1 MVRLVRGDGITDI
14 APNGQFMLIF
24 AFMKTTIKR
33 IVIIAA
39 LLAVCVQG
47 LAAKSPRTRVDFD
60 FDWRFILNSDNAAY
74 VQPSFDDSGWEDI
87 QIPHDWNIKEQFV
100 EGRGSDGSAANLPG
114 GIGWYRKSFS
124 VPASWKGKTVTIIFD
139 GIQHQSDVYING
151 HHLGFHPYGYT
162 SIVYD
167 LTPYLKYGQK
177 NVIAVR
183 ANTTGQRPRW
193 YAGAGIY
200 RHVVL
205 DVTNPVHVDTYG
217 TYITFPEVSRSA
229 AAVDVVTTVKNDG
242 VKPVTATVSQRIL
255 DASGR
260 QVGKAVS
267 AKGSIAAGETGDIT
281 VALDMINPALW
292 SVDNPVLYTM
302 ETTVRAGGSVADVY
316 TTTFGVRS
324 ARFDKDRGFILNGE
338 QVKLKGVCLH
348 TNSGS
353 LGVAM
358 PDRAFERCLEVLKEY
373 GVNAIR
379 FGHHQ
384 PQSTFLDM
392 CDRMGFVVYD
402 EAFDKWKSGYYAQY
416 FDEWWQKDLENMLLR
431 DRNHPCV
438 VVWSIGNELSE
449 ANLTTDEGVE
459 RAAML
464 QDFVHS
470 FEPTRQVSLAAQNN
484 HQFKFAGVTDVIG
497 YNYLEA
503 RLIAEKNS
511 IAPDRITLVTEELPF
526 YRGEEGNIR
535 SYTPLNPWELISQ
548 TDFIAGGFIWSGVD
562 YVGEASM
569 GSRGWPNGLFDVTMY
584 EKPRAAYHRAMWND
598 EPVVRINVPF
608 SEADIDMG
616 RDLWQW
622 PKVVN
627 HWNLPRSYFGTV
639 IPVETPTNCDEVQL
653 YQDGHLMG
661 TQKTAD
667 FTNHT
672 IVWYLPYRPG
682 TLEAKGFI
690 DGKEVANCKIA
701 TSGDVAAAEVKAD
714 RDNIKA
720 DGQDLSFITVVLK
733 DENGVPVQ
741 TDDRMV
747 SISVEGDGRL
757 LGLDSG
763 DLRRQGSFAGNSLK
777 TYFGRVQAT
786 VQSSRKAGAI
796 TVKVEVEGIA
806 SPYYVTVST
815 L

>member
-1 MVRLVRGDGITDI
+1 MVHNVKKAVL
-14 APNGQFMLIF
+14 MLF
-24 AFMKTTIKR
+24 F
-33 IVIIAA
+33 
-39 LLAVCVQG
+39 LAVCWQG
-47 LAAKSPRTRVDFD
+47 FAAKSPRVRDNFD
-60 FDWRFILNSDNAAY
+60 FDWKFTLNDDNPAY
-74 VQPSFDDSGWEDI
+74 AQPSVDDSGWEDV
-87 QIPHDWNIKEQFV
+87 QIPHDWNIKENFV

-114 GIGWYRKSFS
+114 GIGWYRKTFDA
-124 VPASWKGKTVTIIFD
+124 PASWKGKSITIIFD

-167 LTPYLKYGQK
+167 LTPYLKFGQK

-200 RHVVL
+200 RHVFL
-205 DVTNPVHVDTYG
+205 DITSQVHVDTYG
-217 TYITFPEVSRSA
+217 TYITLPEVSKA
-229 AAVDVVTTVKNDG
+229 AAKVNVVTTVANDG
-242 VKPVTATVSQRIL
+242 GKAVVATVSQRIL
-255 DASGR
+255 DASGK
-260 QVGKAVS
+260 QVGRTAAS
-267 AKGSIAAGETGDIT
+267 SGSIAAGAQGDIA
-281 VALDMINPALW
+281 VSLDMSAPELW
-292 SVDNPVLYTM
+292 SVDNPYLYTM
-302 ETTVRAGGSVADVY
+302 ETTVKVAGAVKDVY
-316 TTTFGVRS
+316 ETTFGVRS
-324 ARFDKDRGFILNGE
+324 ARFDKDKGFILNGE
-338 QVKLKGVCLH
+338 QLKLKGVCLH

-353 LGVAM
+353 LGVAI
-358 PDRAFERCLEVLKEY
+358 PDRSFERCLEILKEY

-384 PQSTFLDM
+384 PQSVFLDM
-392 CDRMGFVVYD
+392 CDRMGFIVYD

-416 FDEWWQKDLENMLLR
+416 FDEWWQKDLENMLVR

-449 ANLTTDEGVE
+449 ANLTTDEGVD

-503 RLIAEKNS
+503 RLIAEKTS
-511 IAPDRITLVTEELPF
+511 VAPDRITLVTEELPF

-562 YVGEASM
+562 YVGEASR

-627 HWNLPRSYFGTV
+627 HWNLPESYMGYV
-639 IPVETPTNCDEVQL
+639 IPVETPTNCEEVQL
-653 YQDGHLMG
+653 FQDGHLMG
-661 TQKTAD
+661 SQKTAD

-682 TLEAKGFI
+682 TLEAKGLI
-690 DGKEVANCKIA
+690 GGEVVASYSIT
-701 TSGDVAAAEVKAD
+701 TSGNTAKAEVKAD
-714 RDNIKA
+714 RESIKA
-720 DGQDLSFITVVLK
+720 DGQDLSFITVQLL
-733 DENGVPVQ
+733 DQNGIPVQ
-741 TDDRMV
+741 TDDKRV
-747 SISVEGDGRL
+747 TVSVEGDGRL

-763 DLRRQGSFAGNSLK
+763 DLRREGSFAGNSLM

-786 VQSSRKAGAI
+786 VQSTRQVGKI
-796 TVKVEVEGIA
+796 TVKVEVEGVDR
-806 SPYYVTVST
+806 PYYVEVTT
-815 L
+815 M

>member
-1 MVRLVRGDGITDI
+1 MTRIIKKTIL
-14 APNGQFMLIF
+14 FL
-24 AFMKTTIKR
+24 AFLT
-33 IVIIAA
+33 
-39 LLAVCVQG
+39 VCIQG
-47 LAAKSPRTRVDFD
+47 FAAKSPRIRVNFD
-60 FDWRFILNSDNAAY
+60 FDWKFTLNNDNPAFA
-74 VQPSFDDSGWEDI
+74 QPATDDSAWEDV
-87 QIPHDWNIKEQFV
+87 QIPHDWNIKETFV

-114 GIGWYRKSFS
+114 GIGWYRKTFDAP
-124 VPASWKGKTVTIIFD
+124 VSWKGKSVTIIFD

-200 RHVVL
+200 RHVNL
-205 DVTNPVHVDTYG
+205 DVTSQIHVDTYG
-217 TYITFPEVSRSA
+217 TYITLPEVSKTA
-229 AAVDVVTTVKNDG
+229 ARVNVVTTVRNDG
-242 VKPVTATVSQRIL
+242 SKTATVTVSQRIL
-255 DASGR
+255 DASGK
-260 QVGKAVS
+260 QVGKVS
-267 AKGSIAAGETGDIT
+267 SANGSIAEGAEGDIA
-281 VALDMINPALW
+281 VSMDMTLPELW
-292 SVDNPVLYTM
+292 SVDNPYLYTM
-302 ETTVRAGGSVADVY
+302 ETTVKAAGAVKDVY

-353 LGVAM
+353 LGVAI
-358 PDRAFERCLEVLKEY
+358 PDRSFERCLEILKEY

-384 PQSTFLDM
+384 PQSVFLDM

-416 FDEWWQKDLENMLLR
+416 FDEWWKKDLENMLLR

-449 ANLTTDEGVE
+449 ANLTTDEGVQ

-503 RLIAEKNS
+503 RLIAEKTS
-511 IAPDRITLVTEELPF
+511 VAPDRITLVTEELPF

-535 SYTPLNPWELISQ
+535 SYTPLNPWELISK

-562 YVGEASM
+562 YVGEASR

-608 SEADIDMG
+608 QEADIDMG

-627 HWNLPRSYFGTV
+627 HWNLPESYMGYV
-639 IPVETPTNCDEVQL
+639 IPVETPTNCEEVQL
-653 YQDGHLMG
+653 FQDGHLMG
-661 TQKTAD
+661 SQKTAD

-682 TLEAKGFI
+682 TLEAKGLI
-690 DGKEVANCKIA
+690 GGEV
-701 TSGDVAAAEVKAD
+701 VASCTITTAGAVSKAEVKAD
-714 RDNIKA
+714 RNSIKA
-720 DGQDLSFITVVLK
+720 DGQDLSFISVQLL
-733 DENGVPVQ
+733 DENGNPVQ
-741 TDDRMV
+741 TDDREVTV
-747 SISVEGDGRL
+747 SVVGDGRL

-786 VQSSRKAGAI
+786 VQATRMAGTI
-796 TVKVEVEGIA
+796 TVKVEIEGIET
-806 SPYYVTVST
+806 PYYVEVKT

>member
-1 MVRLVRGDGITDI
+1 MTRIIKKTIL
-14 APNGQFMLIF
+14 FL
-24 AFMKTTIKR
+24 AFLTVSI
-33 IVIIAA
+33 
-39 LLAVCVQG
+39 QG
-47 LAAKSPRTRVDFD
+47 FAAKSPRARVNFD
-60 FDWRFILNSDNAAY
+60 FDWKFTLNNDNPAFA
-74 VQPSFDDSGWEDI
+74 QPATDDSAWEDV
-87 QIPHDWNIKEQFV
+87 QIPHDWNIKETFV

-114 GIGWYRKSFS
+114 GIGWYRKTFDA
-124 VPASWKGKTVTIIFD
+124 PASWTGKSVTIIFD

-200 RHVVL
+200 RHVTL
-205 DVTNPVHVDTYG
+205 DVTSQIHVDTYG
-217 TYITFPEVSRSA
+217 TYITFPEVSKTA
-229 AAVDVVTTVKNDG
+229 ARVNVVTTVRNDG
-242 VKPVTATVSQRIL
+242 SKTANVTVSQRIL
-255 DASGR
+255 DASGK
-260 QVGKAVS
+260 QVGKVS
-267 AKGSIAAGETGDIT
+267 SANGSIAEEAEGDIT
-281 VALDMINPALW
+281 VSMDMTMPELW
-292 SVDNPVLYTM
+292 SIENPYLYTM
-302 ETTVRAGGSVADVY
+302 ETTVKAAGAVKDVY

-353 LGVAM
+353 LGVAI
-358 PDRAFERCLEVLKEY
+358 PDRSFERCLEILKEY

-384 PQSTFLDM
+384 PQSVFLDM

-449 ANLTTDEGVE
+449 ANLTTDEGVQ

-511 IAPDRITLVTEELPF
+511 VAPDRITLVTEELPF

-562 YVGEASM
+562 YVGEASR

-608 SEADIDMG
+608 QEADIDMG

-627 HWNLPRSYFGTV
+627 HWNLPESYMGYV
-639 IPVETPTNCDEVQL
+639 IPVETPTNCEEVQL
-653 YQDGHLMG
+653 FQDGHLMG
-661 TQKTAD
+661 SQKTAD

-682 TLEAKGFI
+682 TLEAKGLI
-690 DGKEVANCKIA
+690 GGEV
-701 TSGDVAAAEVKAD
+701 VASCTITTAGAVSKAEVKAD
-714 RDNIKA
+714 RNSIKA
-720 DGQDLSFITVVLK
+720 DGQDLSFISVQLL
-733 DENGVPVQ
+733 DENGNPVQ
-741 TDDRMV
+741 TDDREVTV
-747 SISVEGDGRL
+747 SVVGDGRL

-786 VQSSRKAGAI
+786 VQATRMAGTI
-796 TVKVEVEGIA
+796 TVKVEIEGIET
-806 SPYYVTVST
+806 PYYVEVKT

>member
-1 MVRLVRGDGITDI
+1 M
-14 APNGQFMLIF
+14 
-24 AFMKTTIKR
+24 TTIIR
-33 IVIIAA
+33 RTILV
-39 LLAVCVQG
+39 LACLAMCVQG
-47 LAAKSPRTRVDFD
+47 FAAKSPRVRENFD
-60 FDWRFILNSDNAAY
+60 FDWKFILNSDNQEYA
-74 VQPSFDDSGWEDI
+74 QPSCNDNAWNDV
-87 QIPHDWNIKEQFV
+87 QIPHDWNIKENFV
-100 EGRGSDGSAANLPG
+100 QGRGSEGSAANLPG
-114 GIGWYRKSFS
+114 GIGWYRKTFN

-205 DVTNPVHVDTYG
+205 DITNPVHVDTYG
-217 TYITFPEVSRSA
+217 TYITLPEVSASA
-229 AAVDVVTTVKNDG
+229 AKVNVVTTVKNDG
-242 VKPVTATVSQRIL
+242 TKAVNATVSQRIL
-255 DASGR
+255 DASGK
-260 QVGKAVS
+260 QVGKTVSASASVAAGTKGDIAVS
-267 AKGSIAAGETGDIT
+267 
-281 VALDMINPALW
+281 LDMAAPSLW
-292 SVDNPVLYTM
+292 SIDNPVLYTM
-302 ETTVRAGGSVADVY
+302 ETTIKAGGAVADIY
-316 TTTFGVRS
+316 TTPFGVRS
-324 ARFDKDRGFILNGE
+324 ARFDKDKGFILNGE
-338 QVKLKGVCLH
+338 RVKLKGVCLH

-358 PDRAFERCLEVLKEY
+358 PDRAFERCLEILKEY

-384 PQSTFLDM
+384 PQSSFLDM

-431 DRNHPCV
+431 DRNHPSV
-438 VVWSIGNELSE
+438 VVWSIGNELQE

-464 QDFVHS
+464 QDFVHK

-511 IAPDRITLVTEELPF
+511 VAPDRITLVTEELPF

-627 HWNLPRSYFGTV
+627 HWNLPQSYVGSV

-653 YQDGHLMG
+653 YQNDHLMG
-661 TQKTAD
+661 TQKTSD

-682 TLEAKGFI
+682 TLEARGLKNG
-690 DGKEVANCKIA
+690 EVVAVCKIE
-701 TSGDVAAAEVKAD
+701 TSGNTAAAEIVAD
-714 RDNIKA
+714 RDVIKA
-720 DGQDLSFITVVLK
+720 DGQDLSFITVKLVDDK
-733 DENGVPVQ
+733 GIPVQ
-741 TDDRMV
+741 TDDKTV
-747 SISVEGDGRL
+747 KVSVEGEGRL

-763 DLRRQGSFAGNSLK
+763 DLRRQDSFAGNTLK
-777 TYFGRVQAT
+777 TYFGRMQAT
-786 VQSSRKAGAI
+786 VQSTRKAGKI
-796 TVKVEVEGIA
+796 TVKVEVEGINT
-806 SPYYVTVST
+806 PYIIEVDTQ
-815 L
+815 

>member
-1 MVRLVRGDGITDI
+1 
-14 APNGQFMLIF
+14 
-24 AFMKTTIKR
+24 
-33 IVIIAA
+33 
-39 LLAVCVQG
+39 
-47 LAAKSPRTRVDFD
+47 
-60 FDWRFILNSDNAAY
+60 
-74 VQPSFDDSGWEDI
+74 
-87 QIPHDWNIKEQFV
+87 
-100 EGRGSDGSAANLPG
+100 G
-114 GIGWYRKSFS
+114 GVGWYRKTFDAPS
-124 VPASWKGKTVTIIFD
+124 AWRGKTVTIIFD

-167 LTPYLKYGQK
+167 LTPYLRYGQK

-183 ANTTGQRPRW
+183 ADTRGQRPRW

-205 DVTNPVHVDTYG
+205 DVTSPVHVATYG
-217 TYITFPEVSRSA
+217 TYITLPEVSKVQA
-229 AAVDVVTTVKNDG
+229 KVNVVTTVKNEG
-242 VKPVTATVSQRIL
+242 SKAVTATVSQRIL
-255 DASGR
+255 DAAGK
-260 QVGKAVS
+260 QVGKTAS
-267 AKGSIAAGETGDIT
+267 ASSSIAAGSTGDIA
-281 VALDMINPALW
+281 VGLDMTAPELW
-292 SVDNPVLYTM
+292 SVDNPYLYTM
-302 ETTVRAGGSVADVY
+302 ETTVKTSGSVQDIY
-316 TTTFGVRS
+316 TTSFGVRS
-324 ARFDKDRGFILNGE
+324 ARFDKDKGFILNGE
-338 QVKLKGVCLH
+338 QLKLKGVCLH

-353 LGVAM
+353 LGVAI
-358 PDRAFERCLEVLKEY
+358 PDRSFERCLEILKEY

-402 EAFDKWKSGYYAQY
+402 EAFDKWKSGYYQQY

-431 DRNHPCV
+431 DRNHPSV

-464 QDFVHS
+464 QAFVHS

-511 IAPDRITLVTEELPF
+511 VAPDRITLVTEELPF

-548 TDFIAGGFIWSGVD
+548 TEFIAGGFIWSGVD
-562 YVGEASM
+562 YVGEASR

-627 HWNLPRSYFGTV
+627 HWNLPESYIGYV
-639 IPVETPTNCDEVQL
+639 IPVETPTNCEEVQL
-653 YQDGHLMG
+653 FQDGNLMG

-672 IVWYLPYRPG
+672 VVWYLPYRPG
-682 TLEAKGFI
+682 TLEAKGLI
-690 DGKEVANCKIA
+690 GGEV
-701 TSGDVAAAEVKAD
+701 VASCTITTAGAVSTAEVKAD
-714 RDNIKA
+714 RNSIKA
-720 DGQDLSFITVVLK
+720 DGQDLSFISVQLL
-733 DENGVPVQ
+733 DENGNPVQ
-741 TDDRMV
+741 TDDRKVTV
-747 SISVEGDGRL
+747 SVVGDGRL

-786 VQSSRKAGAI
+786 VQATRKAGTM
-796 TVKVEVEGIA
+796 TVKVEVEGIGT
-806 SPYYVTVST
+806 PYYVEVNT

>member
-1 MVRLVRGDGITDI
+1 MKKNMIKAVLVLS
-14 APNGQFMLIF
+14 FL
-24 AFMKTTIKR
+24 
-33 IVIIAA
+33 A
-39 LLAVCVQG
+39 LCVQSF
-47 LAAKSPRTRVDFD
+47 AARSPRIRENFD
-60 FDWRFILNSDNAAY
+60 FDWKFTLNNDNPAFA
-74 VQPSFDDSGWEDI
+74 QPSTDDSAWEDV
-87 QIPHDWNIKEQFV
+87 QIPHDWNIKENFV

-114 GIGWYRKSFS
+114 GIGWYRKTFDAP
-124 VPASWKGKTVTIIFD
+124 VSWKGKSVTIIFD

-205 DVTNPVHVDTYG
+205 DVTSPIHVDTYG
-217 TYITFPEVSRSA
+217 TYITLPEVSRA
-229 AAVDVVTTVKNDG
+229 AARVNVVTTVRNDG
-242 VKPVTATVSQRIL
+242 TKAVTATVSQRIL
-255 DASGR
+255 DASGK

-267 AKGSIAAGETGDIT
+267 ASGSIAAGSKGDI
-281 VALDMINPALW
+281 AAAMDMAAPELW
-292 SVDNPVLYTM
+292 SPDNPYLYKM
-302 ETTVRAGGSVADVY
+302 ETTVKVGGSVKDIY
-316 TTTFGVRS
+316 TTDFGVRS
-324 ARFDKDRGFILNGE
+324 ARFDKDKGFVLNGE
-338 QVKLKGVCLH
+338 RLKLQGVCLH

-353 LGVAM
+353 LGVAI
-358 PDRAFERCLEVLKEY
+358 PDRAFERCLEILKEY

-384 PQSTFLDM
+384 PQSVFLDM

-402 EAFDKWKSGYYAQY
+402 EAFDKWKSGYYEQY

-449 ANLTTDEGVE
+449 ANLTTDEGVN

-503 RLIAEKNS
+503 RLIAEKTS
-511 IAPDRITLVTEELPF
+511 IAPERITLVTEELPF

-535 SYTPLNPWELISQ
+535 SYTPLNPWELIAQ

-562 YVGEASM
+562 YVGEASR

-616 RDLWQW
+616 RDIWQW
-622 PKVVN
+622 PKLVN
-627 HWNLPRSYFGTV
+627 HWNLPEYYMGTV
-639 IPVETPTNCDEVQL
+639 IPVETPTNCEEVQL
-653 YQDGHLMG
+653 FQDGHLMG

-682 TLEAKGFI
+682 TLEAKALNG
-690 DGKEVANCKIA
+690 GQVVASYSIT
-701 TSGDVAAAEVKAD
+701 TSGNTTSAEVKAD
-714 RDNIKA
+714 RSQIKA
-720 DGQDLSFITVVLK
+720 DGQDLSFITIQLTDDK
-733 DENGVPVQ
+733 GIPVQ

-747 SISVEGDGRL
+747 TVSVEGDGRL

-786 VQSSRKAGAI
+786 VQSTRKAGAM
-796 TVKVEVEGIA
+796 TVKVEVEGVA
-806 SPYYVTVST
+806 TPYYVRVTA

>member
-1 MVRLVRGDGITDI
+1 MTRIIKKTIL
-14 APNGQFMLIF
+14 FL
-24 AFMKTTIKR
+24 AFLTVSI
-33 IVIIAA
+33 
-39 LLAVCVQG
+39 QG
-47 LAAKSPRTRVDFD
+47 FAAKSPRARVNFD
-60 FDWRFILNSDNAAY
+60 FDWKFTLNNDNPAFA
-74 VQPSFDDSGWEDI
+74 QPATDDSAWEDV
-87 QIPHDWNIKEQFV
+87 QIPHDWNIKETFV

-114 GIGWYRKSFS
+114 GIGWYRKTFDA
-124 VPASWKGKTVTIIFD
+124 PASWKGKSVTIIFD

-200 RHVVL
+200 RHVTL
-205 DVTNPVHVDTYG
+205 DVTSQIHVDTYG
-217 TYITFPEVSRSA
+217 TYITFPEVSKTA
-229 AAVDVVTTVKNDG
+229 ARVNVVTTVRNDG
-242 VKPVTATVSQRIL
+242 SKTANVTVSQRIL
-255 DASGR
+255 DASGK
-260 QVGKAVS
+260 QVGKVS
-267 AKGSIAAGETGDIT
+267 SANGSIAEEAEGDIT
-281 VALDMINPALW
+281 VSMDMTMPELW
-292 SVDNPVLYTM
+292 SIENPYLYTM
-302 ETTVRAGGSVADVY
+302 ETTVKAAGAVKDVY

-353 LGVAM
+353 LGVAI
-358 PDRAFERCLEVLKEY
+358 PDRSFERCLEILKEY

-384 PQSTFLDM
+384 PQSVFLDM

-449 ANLTTDEGVE
+449 ANLTTDEGVQ

-511 IAPDRITLVTEELPF
+511 VAPDRITLVTEELPF

-562 YVGEASM
+562 YVGEASR

-608 SEADIDMG
+608 QEADIDMG

-627 HWNLPRSYFGTV
+627 HWNLPESYMGYV
-639 IPVETPTNCDEVQL
+639 IPVETPTNCEEVQL
-653 YQDGHLMG
+653 FQDGHLMG
-661 TQKTAD
+661 SQKTAD

-682 TLEAKGFI
+682 TLEAKGLI
-690 DGKEVANCKIA
+690 GGEV
-701 TSGDVAAAEVKAD
+701 VASCTITTAGAVSKAEVKAD
-714 RDNIKA
+714 RNSIKA
-720 DGQDLSFITVVLK
+720 DGQDLSFISVQLL
-733 DENGVPVQ
+733 DENGNPVQ
-741 TDDRMV
+741 TDDREVTV
-747 SISVEGDGRL
+747 SVVGDGRL

-786 VQSSRKAGAI
+786 VQATRMAGTI
-796 TVKVEVEGIA
+796 TVKVEIEGIET
-806 SPYYVTVST
+806 PYYVEVKT

>member
-1 MVRLVRGDGITDI
+1 MI
-14 APNGQFMLIF
+14 
-24 AFMKTTIKR
+24 TTIKR
-33 IVIIAA
+33 ASLILA
-39 LLAVCVQG
+39 LLAITLQG
-47 LAAKSPRTRVDFD
+47 FAARNPRSRVNFD
-60 FDWRFILNSDNAAY
+60 FDWKFTLNNDDPAFA
-74 VQPSFDDSGWEDI
+74 QPVCDDSEWEDV
-87 QIPHDWNIKEQFV
+87 QIPHDWNIKDNFV

-114 GIGWYRKSFS
+114 GIGWYRKTFDAPS
-124 VPASWKGKTVTIIFD
+124 SWKGKTITIIFD
-139 GIQHQSDVYING
+139 GIQHQSDVFING

-205 DVTNPVHVDTYG
+205 DITDVVHVDTYG
-217 TYITFPEVSRSA
+217 TYITIPEVSRSA
-229 AAVDVVTTVKNDG
+229 AKVNVVTTVKNDSNR
-242 VKPVTATVSQRIL
+242 PVTTTVLQRIL
-255 DASGR
+255 DASGK
-260 QVGKAVS
+260 QVGSTVS
-267 AKGSIAAGETGDIT
+267 ASGSIAPGAVSDISVT
-281 VALDMINPALW
+281 MNMVNPSLW
-292 SVDNPVLYTM
+292 DIDSPVLYTM
-302 ETTVRAGGSVADVY
+302 ETTVKTGASVKDVY
-316 TTTFGVRS
+316 KTSFGVRS
-324 ARFDKDRGFILNGE
+324 ARFDKDKGFLLNGE
-338 QVKLKGVCLH
+338 RVKLQGVCLH

-392 CDRMGFVVYD
+392 CDRMGFIVYD

-464 QDFVHS
+464 QDFVHQ

-503 RLIAEKNS
+503 RLISEKTTV
-511 IAPDRITLVTEELPF
+511 APERITLVTEELPF

-535 SYTPLNPWELISQ
+535 SYTPLNPWELVAEN
-548 TDFIAGGFIWSGVD
+548 DFIAGGFIWSGVD

-569 GSRGWPNGLFDVTMY
+569 GSRGWPAGLFDVTMY
-584 EKPRAAYHRAMWND
+584 EKPRAAYHRSVWND

-622 PKVVN
+622 PKLVN
-627 HWNLPRSYFGTV
+627 HWNLPSYYLGMV
-639 IPVETPTNCDEVQL
+639 IPVETTTNCEEVQL
-653 YQDGHLMG
+653 FQDGHLMG
-661 TQKTAD
+661 VQKTAD
-667 FTNHT
+667 FTNNT

-682 TLEAKGFI
+682 KLEAKGLI
-690 DGKEVANCKIA
+690 GGEVVANCEIA
-701 TSGDVAAAEVKAD
+701 TSGNTVAAEVKAD
-714 RDNIKA
+714 RESINA
-720 DGQDLSFITVVLK
+720 DGQDLSFISVQLV
-733 DENGVPVQ
+733 DQNGIPVQ
-741 TDDRMV
+741 TDDKMV
-747 SISVEGDGRL
+747 TISVEGDGRL
-757 LGLDSG
+757 LGVDSG
-763 DLRRQGSFAGNSLK
+763 DLRLKGSFACNAMK

-786 VQSSRKAGAI
+786 VQSTRKAGSM
-796 TVKVEVEGIA
+796 TVKVEVEGFSA
-806 SPYYVTVST
+806 PYYVTVT
-815 L
+815 TQ

>member
-1 MVRLVRGDGITDI
+1 MTRIIKKTIL
-14 APNGQFMLIF
+14 FL
-24 AFMKTTIKR
+24 AFLT
-33 IVIIAA
+33 
-39 LLAVCVQG
+39 VCIQG
-47 LAAKSPRTRVDFD
+47 FAAKNPRVRVNFD
-60 FDWRFILNSDNAAY
+60 FDWKFTLNNDNPTFA
-74 VQPSFDDSGWEDI
+74 QPATDDSAWEDV
-87 QIPHDWNIKEQFV
+87 QIPHDWNIKETFV

-114 GIGWYRKSFS
+114 GIGWYRKTFDA
-124 VPASWKGKTVTIIFD
+124 PASWRGKSVTIIFD

-200 RHVVL
+200 RHVTL
-205 DVTNPVHVDTYG
+205 DVTSQIHVDTYG
-217 TYITFPEVSRSA
+217 TYITFPEVSKTA
-229 AAVDVVTTVKNDG
+229 ARVNVVTTVRNDG
-242 VKPVTATVSQRIL
+242 SKTANVTVSQRIL
-255 DASGR
+255 DASGK
-260 QVGKAVS
+260 QVGKVS
-267 AKGSIAAGETGDIT
+267 SANGSIAEEAEGDIT
-281 VALDMINPALW
+281 VSMDMTMPELW
-292 SVDNPVLYTM
+292 SIENPYLYTM
-302 ETTVRAGGSVADVY
+302 ETTVKAAGAVKDVY

-353 LGVAM
+353 LGVAI
-358 PDRAFERCLEVLKEY
+358 PDRSFERCLEILKEY

-384 PQSTFLDM
+384 PQSVFLDM

-416 FDEWWQKDLENMLLR
+416 FDEWWKKDLENMLLR

-449 ANLTTDEGVE
+449 ANLTTDEGVQ

-511 IAPDRITLVTEELPF
+511 VAPDRITLVTEELPF

-562 YVGEASM
+562 YVGEASR

-608 SEADIDMG
+608 QEADIDMG

-627 HWNLPRSYFGTV
+627 HWNLPESYNGYV
-639 IPVETPTNCDEVQL
+639 IPVETPTNCEEVQL
-653 YQDGHLMG
+653 FQDGHLMG

-682 TLEAKGFI
+682 TLEAKGLNG
-690 DGKEVANCKIA
+690 GKVVASCSIT
-701 TSGDVAAAEVKAD
+701 TSGNTAGADVKAD
-714 RDNIKA
+714 RESINA
-720 DGQDLSFITVVLK
+720 DGQDLSFIAVQLV
-733 DENGVPVQ
+733 DQNGIPVQ
-741 TDDRMV
+741 TDDKMV
-747 SISVEGDGRL
+747 SVSVEGEGRL

-763 DLRRQGSFAGNSLK
+763 DLRREGSFAGNSLK

-786 VQSSRKAGAI
+786 VQSTRKAGKI
-796 TVKVEVEGIA
+796 IVRIEVEGA
-806 SPYYVTVST
+806 DKPYYVELETR
-815 L
+815 